1 MSKGMTEKQISE
13 RLKEYGIFDESP
25 IDKVRTV
32 LAIIKDH
39 TEINEPHAIPSIQ
52 AFRDVIITLDGIQLD
67 IGKLVKRM
75 ETEGKLV

>member
-1 MSKGMTEKQISE
+1 MSKGMTEKQVSE
-13 RLKEYGIFDESP
+13 KLKEYGILDESP

-39 TEINEPHAIPSIQ
+39 TEINEPHATLSIQ
-52 AFRDVIITLDGIQLD
+52 AFREVIITLDGMQLD